1 MYAQVQRSE
10 KHNSVHQKYSSKQSR
25 QSPGSWGTHSV
36 CGSGKEILGRKTK
49 QEDES
54 FVTLK
59 YQRET
64 NQGFLLHTYI
74 YADICML
81 VDLLAHPFIHSLVHA
96 CICTKGH
103 LQRSDDNS

>member
-1 MYAQVQRSE
+1 
-10 KHNSVHQKYSSKQSR
+10 
-25 QSPGSWGTHSV
+25 V